1 MPRKLAFTGGHQVEV
16 VEYEDRPL
24 APNELRIQTEYA
36 SGKHGTPL
44 AMMDGRNDQG
54 QRWDDEMRLFI
65 PTDEPRAENLLAGA
79 RVGTSGVGAIIEVGS
94 DVSDWKV
101 GDRIVSFLDVSETN
115 IVNTRR
121 QLPWQG
127 PPLWLD
133 GCIWPLGDIDPLTA
147 LCFEP
152 AFVSFH
158 CIRES
163 QRPLCRHG
171 RRHWIGR
178 DRSAGGAPGG
188 AEWRGTDL
196 RRRSAAQTAGIG
208 VSIMART
215 MPSIPSRWTPRW
227 KSTNLRAV
235 PASM

>member
-24 APNELRIQTEYA
+24 APNEVRIQTEYA
-36 SGKHGTPL
+36 SGKHGMPL
-44 AMMDGRNDQG
+44 AMMDGRNDRG

-65 PTDEPRAENLLAGA
+65 PTDETEEPLRFGDFPI
-79 RVGTSGVGAIIEVGS
+79 GTSGVGTIIEVSS

-101 GDRIVSFLDVSETN
+101 GDRVISFLDVSETN
-115 IVNTRR
+115 IVSTER

-152 AFVSFH
+152 AFVAFH

-163 QRPLCRHG
+163 QVRFADTVAV
-171 RRHWIGR
+171 IGL
-178 DRSAGGAPGG
+178 GAIGLL
-188 AEWRGTDL
+188 AVRM
-196 RRRSAAQTAGIG
+196 AA
-208 VSIMART
+208 
-215 MPSIPSRWTPRW
+215 
-227 KSTNLRAV
+227 
-235 PASM
+235 